1 MRIAYLITRMDS
13 IGGAQIHVRDLSL
26 WLKQNGHD
34 PVVLT
39 GAAGPICET
48 LAAAGID
55 VLEICALVRPIRL
68 LKDARALGEIRRTL
82 KSCAPDLVSCHSSKA
97 GILGRI
103 AARTLGLPVIFTA
116 HGWSFTEGVPLAQR
130 YAYRAVERLCGRLSD
145 HIITVC
151 QYDRELALVA
161 RIAPAD
167 RITTV
172 HNGMPFLPPVQRTA
186 SATGP
191 VQIGMVARFDQQK
204 DHETL
209 IAALGRLPHK
219 NWRLQLIGGGDSSK
233 VMNMAAELNLL
244 DRVECLGQQSNIP
257 ELLAKMDVFCLI
269 SKWEGF
275 PRSILE
281 SMRSSLPV
289 VASDVAG
296 VREAVEDGVTGYLV
310 PVGNDRLLAKSL
322 EHLIDSPT
330 VRVAMGN
337 RARVKY
343 ENRFTLDHLLK
354 PTLHLYESILIGAR
368 EKSGALAPG
377 ESVGRSLQR
386 QRS

>member
-48 LAAAGID
+48 LSAAGID
-55 VLEICALVRPIRL
+55 VLEMRALVRPIRP
-68 LKDARALGEIRRTL
+68 LKDARALHEIRRCL
-82 KSCAPDLVSCHSSKA
+82 KSCAPDLVSCHSAKA

-103 AARTLGLPVIFTA
+103 AASTLGLPVIFTA
-116 HGWSFTEGVPLAQR
+116 HGWTFTEGIPLVQR

-151 QYDRELALVA
+151 HYDRELALA
-161 RIAPAD
+161 AGIAPAE

-172 HNGMPFLPPVQRTA
+172 HNGMPFLPVVQRNA
-186 SATGP
+186 SAPGP
-191 VQIGMVARFDQQK
+191 VRIGMVARFDQQK

-209 IAALGRLPHK
+209 ISALGRLRHK
-219 NWRLQLIGGGDSSK
+219 NWCLQLIGGGDSSK
-233 VMNMAAELNLL
+233 VVRMAAGLNLL
-244 DRVECLGQQSNIP
+244 DRIECLGEQSNVP
-257 ELLAKMDVFCLI
+257 ELLAKLDVFCLI

-281 SMRSSLPV
+281 AMRSSLPV

-310 PVGNDRLLAKSL
+310 PVSNDRLLAKSL
-322 EHLIDSPT
+322 EYLIDSPT
-330 VRVAMGN
+330 VRIAMGN
-337 RARVKY
+337 RARVKF

-354 PTLHLYESILIGAR
+354 PTLHLYESALIGAKAR
-368 EKSGALAPG
+368 GASAPAAG
-377 ESVGRSLQR
+377 VVRSLQR
-386 QRS
+386 LRS